1 MQGSSSPS
9 LTAVLVIINLQTAA
23 GIRNRKRERK
33 KEKTLTTSYSTVL
46 AMQKASTAQQQ
57 QKPGAN
63 VSFHFLNYDR
73 SLLLTPYNVVVAKK
87 IGTNVN

>member
-1 MQGSSSPS
+1 
-9 LTAVLVIINLQTAA
+9 
-23 GIRNRKRERK
+23 
-33 KEKTLTTSYSTVL
+33 
-46 AMQKASTAQQQ
+46 MQKASTAQQQ

-87 IGTNVN
+87 IGTNVNWNDENVATLAAFVFPISAIRVQAFFLIPLSAIFTHVWWVESSSSA